1 MYEFLKYWVE
11 DVMTPDP
18 IRVDPATPIHEAE
31 RILEKHDFNGLPV
44 VEESGELVGI
54 VTKLDLLKA
63 FRFTDESIL
72 PPYDEIVQK
81 LVESIMTRDVR
92 TVCPR
97 TLLTRVL
104 DPFSSLGRSAQRRAA
119 DDLARYAGL
128 VGLFTL
134 PQQRKLLAPELLAEG
149 DDRYARHLALA
160 EKVREFSFLRA

>member
-1 MYEFLKYWVE
+1 VYEFLKYWVE

-44 VEESGELVGI
+44 VEETGELVGI

-63 FRFTDESIL
+63 FRFTDETML
-72 PPYDEIVQK
+72 PPYDEIMQK
-81 LVESIMTRDVR
+81 PVESIMTRDVR

-104 DPFSSLGRSAQRRAA
+104 EKMIDSRVKSFPVLDASR
-119 DDLARYAGL
+119 L
-128 VGLFTL
+128 VGMVAREDVLRGLRRGTAGVN
-134 PQQRKLLAPELLAEG
+134 PPPASELL
-149 DDRYARHLALA
+149 D
-160 EKVREFSFLRA
+160 S